1 MAKRSYQDGCGA
13 AQALDVVGE
22 RWALLVVRELTL
34 GPRRYSDLLA
44 AMPAIGTA
52 VLAQRLADLVAAGVA
67 RRRVLP
73 APFASSV
80 YELTPWGAELEPV
93 IRALGRWGAASP
105 NLRRDLPI
113 SVATSVLALR
123 TNVVP
128 DRLPARDLRVALHL
142 DDRPFVASVSGGRF
156 TVEPGEAAD
165 VAATVVTDPITLAR
179 ITLDG
184 HPLAVAIADGEARVD
199 GDLDAATAL
208 LGSFELPPVA
218 DTA

>member
-13 AQALDVVGE
+13 AQALDIVGE

-34 GPRRYSDLLA
+34 GPRRYNDLLA
-44 AMPAIGTA
+44 AMPTIGTA
-52 VLAQRLADLVAAGVA
+52 VLAQRLADLVAAGVV
-67 RRRVLP
+67 RRRALP
-73 APFASSV
+73 VPVSATG
-80 YELTPWGAELEPV
+80 YELTAWGTELEPI

-128 DRLPARDLRVALHL
+128 ERLPAHDLRIALSL
-142 DDRPFVASVSGGRF
+142 GGLPFVASVGDGRF
-156 TVEPGEAAD
+156 TVEPGEATD
-165 VAATVVTDPITLAR
+165 VAATVATDPITLAR

-184 HPLAVAIADGEARVD
+184 HPLEVAMAEGTVRID
-199 GDLDAATAL
+199 GDVDAARAL
-208 LGSFELPPVA
+208 LGSFALPPLA

>member
-13 AQALDVVGE
+13 AQALDIVGE

-67 RRRVLP
+67 RRRALP
-73 APFASSV
+73 APLASRV

-128 DRLPARDLRVALHL
+128 DRLPARDLRVSLRL
-142 DDRPFVASVSGGRF
+142 DGRPFVAEVAGGSF

-184 HPLAVAIADGEARVD
+184 HPLEVAIADDEVRVD
-199 GDLDAATAL
+199 GDVDAAAAL